1 MPFLVRLYRLAVIFV
16 IAWLLYQESP
26 LPTTAIDY
34 SQAFP
39 SGTAYNAESYEVR
52 SAEEKLL
59 GYYLTT
65 SPQTD
70 HLRGYSGP
78 TNLGLALDPTG
89 KLIDVK
95 ILASADTPDH
105 VEDITTDPD
114 FLDAH
119 LGLALGSPG
128 DPQIDAVS
136 GSTLTSH
143 AVTRSIIERLG
154 GETTSRL
161 FPTEILLAEFG
172 EILPTAKSLETHPDW
187 PGVMTVLD
195 EKKNILGQALRTA
208 PSLEYLHGYQGPT
221 DTLIVLDPNG
231 DTIIGLR
238 FRKSYDNE
246 EYYERI
252 LDDDDYL
259 KLYNGKSVQEII
271 DLDYAKAGIEGVSG
285 ATMTSWAIAESVKR
299 RLAQFDSQRQPV
311 PFEFPWRN
319 LLLIILTLGA
329 IAFSFTKLRG
339 RPFLR
344 LSWQLFVI
352 IILGLILG
360 DLLSQ
365 ALFIG
370 WAKHGLPLADSYGL
384 ILLAAAALL
393 VPWASG
399 HQLYCH
405 HLCPHGFLQQWFI
418 KLPIK
423 SLKIPSA
430 LHKILSKLPSLLL
443 VIIVASLFLGASL
456 NLADFEAFDAW
467 LWRSAGIATIV
478 IAILGLLASLFV
490 PLAYCKYG
498 CPTGALFRFL
508 RKTSATEKFSS
519 RDLIVG
525 LLLIAATF
533 S

>member
-1 MPFLVRLYRLAVIFV
+1 MSFLVRLYRLAVIIA
-16 IAWLLYQESP
+16 IAWLLRQESP
-26 LPTTAIDY
+26 LPAIAIDY

-39 SGTAYNAESYEVR
+39 DGTAYNAESNEVR
-52 SAEEKLL
+52 DADKKLL
-59 GYYLTT
+59 GYYLNT
-65 SPQTD
+65 SPRTD

-95 ILASADTPDH
+95 ILASADTADH
-105 VEDITTDPD
+105 VEDITNDPY
-114 FLDAH
+114 FLNAH

-136 GSTLTSH
+136 GSTITSH
-143 AVTRSIIERLG
+143 AITRSIIERLG
-154 GETTSRL
+154 GETTSKL

-172 EILPTAKSLETHPDW
+172 EILPAANSLEPHPEW
-187 PGVMTVLD
+187 PGVTTVLD
-195 EKKNILGQALRTA
+195 EKKNIIGQALRTA

-252 LDDDDYL
+252 LDDEDYL

-271 DLDYAKAGIEGVSG
+271 NLDHAKAGIEGVSG
-285 ATMTSWAIAESVKR
+285 ATMTSWAIAESIKR
-299 RLAQFDSQRQPV
+299 RLAHFDSQRQPV
-311 PFEFPWRN
+311 SFEFPWRN
-319 LLLIILTLGA
+319 LLLIILTFGA
-329 IAFSFTKLRG
+329 IVFSFTKLRG

-352 IILGLILG
+352 ITLGLILG

-365 ALFIG
+365 ALLIG
-370 WAKHGLPLADSYGL
+370 WAKHGLPLADSFGL
-384 ILLAAAALL
+384 ILLATAALL

-423 SLKIPSA
+423 PLKIPPT
-430 LHKILSKLPSLLL
+430 LHKILSKLPSFLL

-478 IAILGLLASLFV
+478 IAILGLLASLFI

-498 CPTGALFRFL
+498 CPTGALFHFL

-519 RDLIVG
+519 RDLVVG
-525 LLLIAATF
+525 LLLIAATL

>member
-1 MPFLVRLYRLAVIFV
+1 MPFLVRLYRLAVIIA
-16 IAWLLYQESP
+16 IAWLLRQESP
-26 LPTTAIDY
+26 LPAIAIDY

-39 SGTAYNAESYEVR
+39 DGTAYNAESNEVR
-52 SAEEKLL
+52 NADKKLL
-59 GYYLTT
+59 GYYLNT
-65 SPQTD
+65 SPRTD

-95 ILASADTPDH
+95 ILASADTADH
-105 VEDITTDPD
+105 VEDITTDLY
-114 FLDAH
+114 FLNAH

-143 AVTRSIIERLG
+143 AITRSIIERLG
-154 GETTSRL
+154 GETTSKL

-172 EILPTAKSLETHPDW
+172 EILPAANSLEPHPEW
-187 PGVMTVLD
+187 PGVTTVFD
-195 EKKNILGQALRTA
+195 EKKNIIGQALRTA

-221 DTLIVLDPNG
+221 DTLIVLDPDG
-231 DTIIGLR
+231 DTITGLR

-252 LDDDDYL
+252 LDDEDYL
-259 KLYNGKSVQEII
+259 ELYNGKSVQEII
-271 DLDYAKAGIEGVSG
+271 NLDHAKADIEGVSG

-299 RLAQFDSQRQPV
+299 RLTHFDSQRQPV

-319 LLLIILTLGA
+319 LLLIILTFGA
-329 IAFSFTKLRG
+329 IVFSFTKLRG

-352 IILGLILG
+352 ITLGLILG

-384 ILLAAAALL
+384 ILLATAALL

-399 HQLYCH
+399 NQLYCH

-423 SLKIPSA
+423 PLKIPPT
-430 LHKILSKLPSLLL
+430 LHKILSKLPSFLL
-443 VIIVASLFLGASL
+443 VTIVASLFLGASL

-478 IAILGLLASLFV
+478 IAILGLLASLFI

-498 CPTGALFRFL
+498 CPTGALFHFL

-525 LLLIAATF
+525 LLLIAATL

>member
-1 MPFLVRLYRLAVIFV
+1 MIFA
-16 IAWLLYQESP
+16 IAWLLPQRSP
-26 LPTTAIDY
+26 LPSAEIDY

-39 SGTAYNAESYEVR
+39 TGTSHDPESHEICNAED
-52 SAEEKLL
+52 KLL

-65 SPQTD
+65 SPQSD

-89 KLIDVK
+89 KVIDLK
-95 ILASADTPDH
+95 ILSSADTADH
-105 VEDITTDPD
+105 VEDIASDPD
-114 FLDAH
+114 FLIAH

-128 DPQIDAVS
+128 NPQIDAVS

-143 AVTRSIIERLG
+143 AITRAIIERLG
-154 GETTSRL
+154 GQTSSRL

-172 EILPTAKSLETHPDW
+172 EILPAASALEPHPNW
-187 PGVMTVLD
+187 PGVATIFD
-195 EKKNILGQALRTA
+195 ADKNIIGQALRTA

-221 DTLIVLDPNG
+221 DTLIVLDPEG

-252 LDDDDYL
+252 LDDDDFL
-259 KLYNGKSVQEII
+259 QLYNGKSIHDVIGI
-271 DLDYAKAGIEGVSG
+271 DYAKAGIEGVSG

-299 RLAQFDSQRQPV
+299 RLAQFDSQRQPT
-311 PFEFPWRN
+311 PSEFPWRN
-319 LLLIILTLGA
+319 LILILLTLGA
-329 IAFSFTKLRG
+329 LLFSFTKLRG
-339 RPFLR
+339 RPLLR
-344 LSWQLFVI
+344 IFWQLFVVITLGI
-352 IILGLILG
+352 IFG

-365 ALFIG
+365 ALLLG
-370 WAKHGLPLADSYGL
+370 WAKHGLPFANSYGL
-384 ILLAAAALL
+384 ILLAGAALL

-405 HLCPHGFLQQWFI
+405 HLCPHGFIQQWLG

-423 SLKIPSA
+423 PIKIP
-430 LHKILSKLPSLLL
+430 PSLHQLL
-443 VIIVASLFLGASL
+443 SRFPSFLLLIIVTSVLLGASL

-478 IAILGLLASLFV
+478 IAIVGLFASLFI

-498 CPTGALFRFL
+498 CPTGALFKFL
-508 RKTSATEKFSS
+508 RKTSATEKFNR
-519 RDLIVG
+519 RDLLVG
-525 LLLIAATF
+525 LLLIAVTL